1 MSNHPTQD
9 VVAAEPAGDA
19 AAGIGDGPRC
29 HCGYIL
35 RSLDDDAGQCPECGR
50 DLAVVLGDLEQAS
63 LDGRARRRLGA
74 SLLIAG
80 HLVWLCMMTSWYVG
94 IRSDLRGLLSLL
106 AAAGPRSVTSIEV
119 FKPKTVREFAT
130 SIVMLTLLQLTGVWM
145 LTTYRRGESLEPQR
159 RAGRVLCYAYVI
171 SVALVAALFV
181 ATPSTNQRTL
191 IWLNLLELPV
201 GFLLGAY
208 ITQLGLC
215 ERSRLL
221 AVGGRFVSTLLTLSS
236 FAIAVSVF
244 TSWSPS
250 IRPRPSFYVGL
261 AAGAAGGLL
270 LLALLV
276 RIRILLGR
284 DLATDSD
291 DA

>member
-19 AAGIGDGPRC
+19 PVEIREDLRC
-29 HCGYIL
+29 HCGHAL
-35 RSLDDDAGQCPECGR
+35 WLLDEDARRCPACGR
-50 DLAVVLGDLEQAS
+50 EIALVLGDLEQAS

-74 SLLIAG
+74 SLLVAN

-94 IRSDLRGLLSLL
+94 IRTDLRGLLSLL

-119 FKPKTVREFAT
+119 FKPGTVREFAT
-130 SIVMLTLLQLTGVWM
+130 SVCMLGLLQFCGVWM
-145 LTTYRRGESLEPQR
+145 LTTFRRGEDLEPQER
-159 RAGRVLCYAYVI
+159 SGLVLRYAYLAGLAA
-171 SVALVAALFV
+171 VAGLFLMFD
-181 ATPSTNQRTL
+181 STDRRML
-191 IWLNLLELPV
+191 ICLNLIELPI

-208 ITQLGLC
+208 VTQLGLA

-221 AVGGRFVSTLLTLSS
+221 MVGGRFLSLLLALGS
-236 FAIAVSVF
+236 FAIAFSVL
-244 TSWSPS
+244 TGWSAS
-250 IRPRPSFYVGL
+250 MRPRPSFFIGL
-261 AAGAAGGLL
+261 AASAAGGLL

-276 RIRILLGR
+276 RIRTLLAR
-284 DLATDSD
+284 DLAAESD

>member
-19 AAGIGDGPRC
+19 ADEIQADPRC
-29 HCGYIL
+29 HCGYPL
-35 RSLDDDAGQCPECGR
+35 RELDNPAGRCPECGR
-50 DLAVVLGDLEQAS
+50 EVQIVLGDLEQAS

-74 SLLIAG
+74 SLLIAN

-94 IRSDLRGLLSLL
+94 IRTDLRGLLSLL

-119 FKPKTVREFAT
+119 FKPGTVREFAT
-130 SIVMLTLLQLTGVWM
+130 SVCMLGLLQLTGVWM
-145 LTTYRRGESLEPQR
+145 LTTFREGEDLEPQR
-159 RAGRVLCYAYVI
+159 RAGLVLRYAYLTGLAA
-171 SVALVAALFV
+171 VAGLFLLID
-181 ATPSTNQRTL
+181 STDRRML
-191 IWLNLLELPV
+191 ICLNLFELPV

-208 ITQLGLC
+208 ITQLGLA

-221 AVGGRFVSTLLTLSS
+221 VVGGRVLSVLLAVGS
-236 FAIAVSVF
+236 FAIAFSVF
-244 TSWSPS
+244 SGWSAS
-250 IRPRPSFYVGL
+250 MRPRPSFYVGL
-261 AAGAAGGLL
+261 AASAAGGLL

-276 RIRILLGR
+276 RLRMLLAR
-284 DLATDSD
+284 DLATASD